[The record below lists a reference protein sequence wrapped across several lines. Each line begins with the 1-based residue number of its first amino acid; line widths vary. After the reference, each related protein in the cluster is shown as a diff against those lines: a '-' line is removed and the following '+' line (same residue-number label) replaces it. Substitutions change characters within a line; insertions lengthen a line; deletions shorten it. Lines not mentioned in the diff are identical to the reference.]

1 MLQIQNKYLVEGM
14 DTVVKY
20 SIYNVGDAAAV
31 DIKLTEAGF
40 GADDFE
46 VAGGNLA
53 VQVDRMA
60 PKANNSFVVSLTV
73 TEVLLMGLMVTI
85 SPRWQF

>member
-1 MLQIQNKYLVEGM
+1 M

-31 DIKLTEAGF
+31 DIKLTESGF

-46 VAGGNLA
+46 VTGGNVAL
-53 VQVDRMA
+53 QVDRMA
-60 PKANNSFVVSLTV
+60 PNANNSFVVSLST
-73 TEVLLMGLMVTI
+73 TTFRLSNFSRYI
-85 SPRWQF
+85 

>member
-1 MLQIQNKYLVEGM
+1 M

-20 SIYNVGDAAAV
+20 SIYNIGEAAAV
-31 DIKLTEAGF
+31 DIKLTESGF

-46 VAGGNLA
+46 VTGGNLA

-60 PKANNSFVVSLTV
+60 PKANNSFVVSSFTQNFRPFSV
-73 TEVLLMGLMVTI
+73 FPRIFLLMLLCC
-85 SPRWQF
+85 